1 MLIVW
6 SVLAA
11 AVCSVPAVAAA
22 AADADLATTA
32 APLRHVVRA
41 AEVAHVIVLGDSISQ
56 GLGAESARRSYAG
69 LLYRND
75 DIVYPQDAGRDLVHL
90 FGPNLRYTNVA
101 HSGDT
106 SHDVRYEQLP
116 RLMADP
122 QEDPAGLGQ
131 QPQHGHVVV
140 VMTVGGNDLQ
150 SALRPN
156 PNFTG
161 RLLDSSVQNVQAIMD
176 FFQDKRRFPD
186 GASIFFGNVYD
197 ITDGE
202 DQAHACLAGL
212 AFPGFS
218 RALEIWGRA
227 YNELAYRRHATF
239 VDLVSLFHGHGFNYA
254 NPQNPYFDRKDP
266 TLWVYDR
273 DCVHPNNRGHHM
285 LRRTFYQHISEAFR
299 GRS

>member
-1 MLIVW
+1 
-6 SVLAA
+6 
-11 AVCSVPAVAAA
+11 
-22 AADADLATTA
+22 
-32 APLRHVVRA
+32 
-41 AEVAHVIVLGDSISQ
+41 
-56 GLGAESARRSYAG
+56 
-69 LLYRND
+69 
-75 DIVYPQDAGRDLVHL
+75 VHL
-90 FGPNLRYTNVA
+90 FGPGLRYVNVA

-106 SHDVRYEQLP
+106 SHDVRYQQLP
-116 RLMADP
+116 RLMAAPTDDP
-122 QEDPAGLGQ
+122 VGLGDK
-131 QPQHGHVVV
+131 PVSGHCVV

-161 RLLDSSVQNVQAIMD
+161 RLLDSSLENVHAIMD
-176 FFQDKRRFPD
+176 FFEDKERFPD

-227 YNELAYRRHATF
+227 YNDVAYRRHATF
-239 VDLVSLFHGHGFNYA
+239 VDLVALFHGHGFNYA

-285 LRRTFYQHISEAFR
+285 LRRTFYSHIAAAFAHPH
-299 GRS
+299 